1 MVRINISGK
10 YRENLEEVLQ
20 EDSSLKE
27 EVNRKVNWFVKNP
40 ADTRLENHPL
50 TGHLEGKFAFG
61 ISGDIR
67 IVYEWLGKTT
77 VRFLAIGRHQ
87 KVYS

>member
-1 MVRINISGK
+1 MVKINISGK

-40 ADTRLENHPL
+40 ADTRLENHL
-50 TGHLEGKFAFG
+50 LASHLAGSCHENNF
-61 ISGDIR
+61 
-67 IVYEWLGKTT
+67 
-77 VRFLAIGRHQ
+77 
-87 KVYS
+87 